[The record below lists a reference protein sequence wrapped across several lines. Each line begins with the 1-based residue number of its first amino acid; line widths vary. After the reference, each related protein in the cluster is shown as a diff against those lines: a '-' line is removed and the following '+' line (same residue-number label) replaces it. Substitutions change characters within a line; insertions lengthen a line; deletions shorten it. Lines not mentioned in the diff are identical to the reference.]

1 MGSEARLK
9 GKAALITGAGRG
21 IGGAIADAFAAQGAA
36 LCLLDLD
43 EPAAAEAASRARE
56 KGVDAFAQMGDVTDA
71 DAVARVVEAA
81 QQRFGRIDILV
92 NNAGIFQAARFLDYS
107 LEDWRR
113 MMEINVTGTFL
124 CTQAVL
130 RGMVPAGGG
139 KIINMSSI
147 AGKSGAAYT
156 SAYNASK
163 HAVIGLTRCVALEM
177 AEHGINVNAIC
188 PGLVDTDL
196 FDGLLLEVGALRGF
210 SDGETLRKAMLKSV
224 PLGRMIRPSEVADLA
239 VFLASPESDGMT
251 GQAITLSGGRLM
263 V

>member
-1 MGSEARLK
+1 MGSESRLK
-9 GKAALITGAGRG
+9 GKSALITGAGRG
-21 IGGAIADAFAAQGAA
+21 IGGAIADAFADQGAA

-43 EPAAAEAASRARE
+43 ESAAAEAASRARE
-56 KGVDAFAQMGDVTDA
+56 KGVDAFAQEGDVTDA
-71 DAVARVVEAA
+71 DAVDQAVEAA
-81 QQRFGRIDILV
+81 QERFGRIDILV

-130 RGMVPAGGG
+130 RRMVPAGGG

-147 AGKSGAAYT
+147 AGKSGAAYS

-188 PGLVDTDL
+188 PGLVDTEL
-196 FDGLLLEVGALRGF
+196 FDALLQDVGALRGF
-210 SDGETLRKAMLKSV
+210 SDEETLRKAMLKGV

-263 V
+263 I